1 MAQKEYLTREQR
13 ARILLDNPNTHILR
27 INDNHYQMKSLAT
40 NRIYEIYSTE
50 SGWNC
55 SCPDHIYRHVT
66 CKHALAIS
74 ISIQLRQQARE
85 RSQIVINEVR
95 CDKCPQCLSSKI
107 VKHGIRHNKNYDL
120 QRYSCV
126 DCKKRFS
133 FNLGFEKMSVNP
145 KIITSALQLYFTGES
160 LRNVQKFIRL
170 QGVEVSHQTIYNW
183 IKKYTDLMKLHLD
196 KIIPQVGDTL
206 RADEVYTKIKGDK
219 KYLFAL
225 MDDETRFWIAQEVAD
240 SKYKH
245 DARNLLRM
253 AKESMNMTPRVFIT
267 DGLQAYRDAF
277 KKEYGAVKKGSPI
290 HIRHISLKGD
300 RNNNKMER
308 LNGEFRDREKV
319 MRGVKKMDS
328 PIFDG
333 YQLYHNYVR
342 SHMALDDRTPAEAC
356 GINVQGNNK
365 WLTLIQNATLKS
377 SK

>member
-1 MAQKEYLTREQR
+1 MKSQYLTREER
-13 ARILLDNPNTHILR
+13 ARNLLANPHTHILR

-40 NRIYEIYSTE
+40 NRIYDIYSTE

-55 SCPDHIYRHVT
+55 SCPDHVYRHVT

-74 ISIQLRQQARE
+74 ISIQLRKEVRE
-85 RSQIVINEVR
+85 RNKIIIEEIS
-95 CDKCPQCLSSKI
+95 CDKCPSCQSSKI

-120 QRYSCV
+120 QRFSCKN
-126 DCKKRFS
+126 CNNRFS

-145 KIITSALQLYFTGES
+145 KVITSAMQLYFTGES

-170 QGVEVSHQTIYNW
+170 QGVKVSHQTVYNW

-196 KIIPQVGDTL
+196 KIVPQVGDTW
-206 RADEVYTKIKGDK
+206 RADEVYVKVKGDK
-219 KYLFAL
+219 RYMFAL

-240 SKYKH
+240 SKFKH

-253 AKESMNMTPRVFIT
+253 GKEKMQTRPNVFVT
-267 DGLQAYRDAF
+267 DGLSAYNDAF

-290 HIRHISLKGD
+290 HIRHISLDGD

-319 MRGVKKMDS
+319 MRGVKKDDS
-328 PIFDG
+328 VIFDG
-333 YQLYHNYVR
+333 YQLYHNYIR
-342 SHMALDDRTPAEAC
+342 EHMSLNGKTPAEAC
-356 GINVQGNNK
+356 GIDVRGKDK
-365 WLTLIQNATLKS
+365 WKTLIQNA